1 MRTASAG
8 RSSSARDNTT
18 SQQNLLKASP
28 MIGEAFFI
36 GRASRDAPERSGPW
50 GPGERRRMGA
60 GGAKRP
66 GPGSTLM
73 DFSKLDGLIPAVVQD
88 ENTNDVLM
96 VGFMNREALDR
107 TMA

>member
-8 RSSSARDNTT
+8 RSSSARNNTT

-36 GRASRDAPERSGPW
+36 GRAWREMPSKVGHGGAASD
-50 GPGERRRMGA
+50 GA
-60 GGAKRP
+60 G
-66 GPGSTLM
+66 STHM

-88 ENTNDVLM
+88 VNTNDVLM
-96 VGFMNREALDR
+96 VRFMNRGARRR
-107 TMA
+107 TMATRCAEFYN